1 MIRLALALALMAA
14 PAVAQTLYR
23 SEGAARMRCGR
34 DTVVWLN
41 TESGVYHFAGE
52 RWYGHTKA
60 GAYVCEKQADAAGD
74 RATKNGQ

>member
-1 MIRLALALALMAA
+1 MIRLALTLGLMAA

-23 SEGAARMRCGR
+23 SEGTARVRCGS